1 MSLSVILPRAIGRG
15 MIVMIAALALS
26 LCGQTLPAAAPEPH
40 APTLP
45 AQEVG
50 PDDLV
55 GVTVYGAPELSR
67 SVRVDSEGKIRLPM
81 LKRKIPAAGLLPVQL
96 ESEISR
102 ALEEEQ
108 ILVAPVVTVG
118 VVEYRSRPISV
129 AGAVRRPVS
138 FQASGF
144 VTLLD
149 ALTRAEGLS
158 PGAGPEILVSKARK
172 AGEGATVLVE
182 RIPVKELL
190 DTADSKWNIRL
201 TGGEEIRVPE
211 AGKVF
216 VVGNV
221 RKPGA
226 FTISDP
232 AETSVLT
239 MLALSEGLLAYSSDR
254 AYVYRR
260 EAAPGG
266 REIGIELKKIMDRSA
281 PDVPLLAGDIL
292 YVPEKKGRR
301 ATMSAIE
308 KLLIFGSA
316 ASAAAIYAGIR

>member
-1 MSLSVILPRAIGRG
+1 MSVASFVAVA
-15 MIVMIAALALS
+15 VMTVVTFPIP
-26 LCGQTLPAAAPEPH
+26 GQTLPAVVPE
-40 APTLP
+40 ASQLTLP

-50 PDDLV
+50 RDDLI

-67 SVRVDSEGKIRLPM
+67 SARVDSQGEIRLPM
-81 LKRKIPAAGLLPVQL
+81 VKRKIHAAGLLPAQL
-96 ESEISR
+96 EAEIAR

-108 ILVAPVVTVG
+108 ILVAPIVTVG

-129 AGAVRRPVS
+129 AGAVRRPLT
-138 FQASGF
+138 FQATGA

-158 PGAGPEILVSKARK
+158 PSAGPEILVSKIK
-172 AGEGATVLVE
+172 KGPEEGAVLIE

-211 AGKVF
+211 AGKIF

-232 AETSVLT
+232 AESSVLT
-239 MLALSEGLLAYSSDR
+239 MLALSEGLLPYSSER

-260 EAAPGG
+260 EAAPGA
-266 REIGIELKKIMDRSA
+266 REIGIELKMIMDRSA
-281 PDVPLLAGDIL
+281 PDVPLAANDIL
-292 YVPEKKGRR
+292 YIPEKKGRR
-301 ATMSAIE
+301 ATVSAIE